1 MPRARTISLNEV
13 QDRIGGNAKARYLTN
28 KRGQKFIIF
37 EKKHPFPRGKG
48 VRLSFKRKSAG
59 NLTDELRTI
68 KRRQEKA
75 EKAAGVKRGNGLF
88 DNPLSSDPNVIG
100 VVKVIRKQQIAK
112 QVRLHQAGK
121 IPTHKLS
128 KKAQARVF
136 GLAKRQGAKIPRGVD
151 PADVQFL
158 AATIG

>member
-1 MPRARTISLNEV
+1 MPRARTVSINEV
-13 QDRIGGNAKARYLTN
+13 QQRLGANAKARYFTN
-28 KRGQKFIIF
+28 KRGQKFVIF
-37 EKKHPFPRGKG
+37 EKKHPFPRGNG
-48 VRLSFKRKSAG
+48 VRLEFKRKSVG
-59 NLTDELRTI
+59 NLTDELRGI

-88 DNPLSSDPNVIG
+88 DNPLSSEPNVVG
-100 VVKVIRKQQIAK
+100 VKRIIRKQQIAK
-112 QVRLHQAGK
+112 QLRLHQAGK

-136 GLAKRQGAKIPRGVD
+136 GIAKRQGAKIPKGID

-158 AATIG
+158 AAQIG